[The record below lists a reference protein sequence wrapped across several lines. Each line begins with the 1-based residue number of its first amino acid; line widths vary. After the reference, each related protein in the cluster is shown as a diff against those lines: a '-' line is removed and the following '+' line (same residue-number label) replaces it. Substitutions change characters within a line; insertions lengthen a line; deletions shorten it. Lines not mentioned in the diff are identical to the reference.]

1 MQAQLNQ
8 RLKSAAANKKPQ
20 IYVPIEE
27 ATEYLEAM
35 ELDKGLRQPHHY
47 I

>member
-1 MQAQLNQ
+1 MQVKLNH
-8 RLKSAAANKKPQ
+8 RLKSAAANKKHQ

-35 ELDKGLRQPHHY
+35 ELDKGFRKHHQP
-47 I
+47 

>member
-1 MQAQLNQ
+1 MKAKLNQ
-8 RLKSAAANKKPQ
+8 RLKSAAVNKKPQ

-35 ELDKGLRQPHHY
+35 ELEKGFRQPQNY